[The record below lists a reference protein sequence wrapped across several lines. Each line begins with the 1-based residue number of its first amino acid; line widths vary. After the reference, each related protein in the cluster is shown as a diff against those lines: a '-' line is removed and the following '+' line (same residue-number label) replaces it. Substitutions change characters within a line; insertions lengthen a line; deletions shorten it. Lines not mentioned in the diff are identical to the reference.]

1 MTEPDQPTEELEK
14 MTAEVM
20 RNILGWSAL
29 INYGVLLVWFLFFVL
44 AHDWMY
50 RLHTRYFAL
59 TAEKF
64 DSVHYASMATFKLLV
79 IVLNLVPYLAMRIV
93 V

>member
-1 MTEPDQPTEELEK
+1 
-14 MTAEVM
+14 MTAELV

-29 INYGVLLVWFLFFVL
+29 INYGVLLLWFLFFIL

-50 RLHTRYFAL
+50 RVHTRFFRL
-59 TAEKF
+59 TAEQF
-64 DSVHYASMATFKLLV
+64 DSAHYGSMAIFKLLV

>member
-1 MTEPDQPTEELEK
+1 
-14 MTAEVM
+14 MTAETV
-20 RNILGWSAL
+20 RSVLGWSAL
-29 INYGVLLVWFLFFVL
+29 INYGLLVLWFGFFVL

-50 RLHTRYFAL
+50 RFHTKFFSL

-64 DSVHYASMATFKLLV
+64 DSAHYASMAFFKLLV
-79 IVLNLVPYLAMRIV
+79 VVFNLAPYLAMRIV

>member
-1 MTEPDQPTEELEK
+1 
-14 MTAEVM
+14 MTAEIV
-20 RNILGWSAL
+20 RNVLGWSAL
-29 INYGVLLVWFLFFVL
+29 INSAVLLVWFLFFVL

-50 RLHTRYFAL
+50 RFHTRFFTL

-64 DSVHYASMATFKLLV
+64 DSTHYASMAFFKLLV
-79 IVLNLVPYLAMRIV
+79 VVFNLVPYLAMRIV